1 VTRKLGPLALL
12 SLVREVRRGSGD
24 QRPLAVAGA
33 RELLPI
39 IARQLREGGDPAAV
53 VEGRVANAAVLV
65 WVGPA
70 DEDALRAAD
79 RAGVPIVA
87 VTDADEVPYVLA
99 TDLVRIPP
107 GQGFPIDEI
116 AHAVARKLG
125 ESGTALAARLPMLRR
140 AVCDEL
146 IRSFAKKN
154 AIISAAVFVPGVDMP
169 ILTLNQGRLV
179 LRIAL
184 AHGETVDN
192 QRALE
197 LLGVVGAGLG
207 FRAVARELLDFVPV
221 AGWALKGGIAYAGTK
236 AVGEVAVRYF
246 AARHTLEPG
255 SRSEPGVCP
264 GEVVDARWAGVCPLR
279 LRCRRW
285 WL

>member
-1 VTRKLGPLALL
+1 MSRSKLGPLALV

-53 VEGRVANAAVLV
+53 VEGRVESAAVLV
-65 WVGPA
+65 WVGAP
-70 DEDALRAAD
+70 DEDALRAAN

-99 TDLVRIPP
+99 TDLVRVPP
-107 GQGFPIDEI
+107 GRGFPVDEI

-125 ESGTALAARLPMLRR
+125 EDGTALAARLPALRR

-154 AIISAAVFVPGVDMP
+154 AIIAAAVFIPGVDLP
-169 ILTLNQGRLV
+169 VLTLNQARLV

-184 AHGETVDN
+184 AHGQEIDKD
-192 QRALE
+192 RALE
-197 LLGVVGAGLG
+197 LLGVVGAGFGL
-207 FRAVARELLDFVPV
+207 RTVARELLDVVPV
-221 AGWALKGGIAYAGTK
+221 AGWAVKGAVAYAGTK
-236 AVGEVAVRYF
+236 AIGEAAVRYF
-246 AARHTLEPG
+246 EAR
-255 SRSEPGVCP
+255 S
-264 GEVVDARWAGVCPLR
+264 
-279 LRCRRW
+279 
-285 WL
+285 

>member
-1 VTRKLGPLALL
+1 MSRSKLGPLALV

-53 VEGRVANAAVLV
+53 VEGRVESAAVLV
-65 WVGPA
+65 WVGAP
-70 DEDALRAAD
+70 DEDALRAAN

-99 TDLVRIPP
+99 TDLVRVPP
-107 GQGFPIDEI
+107 GRGFPVDEI

-125 ESGTALAARLPMLRR
+125 EDGTALAARLPTLRR

-154 AIISAAVFVPGVDMP
+154 AIIAAAVFIPGVDLP
-169 ILTLNQGRLV
+169 VLTLNQARLV

-184 AHGETVDN
+184 AHGQEIDKD
-192 QRALE
+192 RALE
-197 LLGVVGAGLG
+197 LLGVVGAGFGL
-207 FRAVARELLDFVPV
+207 RTVARELLDLVPV
-221 AGWALKGGIAYAGTK
+221 AGWAVKGAVAYAGTK
-236 AVGEVAVRYF
+236 AIGEAAVRYF
-246 AARHTLEPG
+246 EAR
-255 SRSEPGVCP
+255 S
-264 GEVVDARWAGVCPLR
+264 
-279 LRCRRW
+279 
-285 WL
+285 

>member
-1 VTRKLGPLALL
+1 MSRSKLGPLALV

-53 VEGRVANAAVLV
+53 VEGRVESAAVLV
-65 WVGPA
+65 WVGAP
-70 DEDALRAAD
+70 DEDALRAAN

-99 TDLVRIPP
+99 TDLVRVPP
-107 GQGFPIDEI
+107 GRGFPVDEI

-125 ESGTALAARLPMLRR
+125 EDGTALAARLPTLRR

-154 AIISAAVFVPGVDMP
+154 AIIAAAVFIPGVDLP
-169 ILTLNQGRLV
+169 VLTLNQARLV

-184 AHGETVDN
+184 AHGQEIDKD
-192 QRALE
+192 RALE
-197 LLGVVGAGLG
+197 LLGIVGAGFGL
-207 FRAVARELLDFVPV
+207 RTVARELLDLVPV
-221 AGWALKGGIAYAGTK
+221 AGWTVKGAVAYAGTK
-236 AVGEVAVRYF
+236 AIGEAAVRYF
-246 AARHTLEPG
+246 EAR
-255 SRSEPGVCP
+255 S
-264 GEVVDARWAGVCPLR
+264 
-279 LRCRRW
+279 
-285 WL
+285 

>member
-1 VTRKLGPLALL
+1 MSRKLGPLALL

-107 GQGFPIDEI
+107 GQGFPIGEI

-125 ESGTALAARLPMLRR
+125 EDGTALAARLPTLRR

-154 AIISAAVFVPGVDMP
+154 AIISAAVFIPGVDLP
-169 ILTLNQGRLV
+169 VLTLNQARLV

-184 AHGETVDN
+184 AYGQEIDKD
-192 QRALE
+192 RALE
-197 LLGVVGAGLG
+197 LLGVVGLG
-207 FRAVARELLDFVPV
+207 FGWRTVARELLDLVPV
-221 AGWALKGGIAYAGTK
+221 AGWAVKGAVAYAGTK
-236 AVGEVAVRYF
+236 ALGEAAVRYF
-246 AARHTLEPG
+246 EAR
-255 SRSEPGVCP
+255 S
-264 GEVVDARWAGVCPLR
+264 
-279 LRCRRW
+279 
-285 WL
+285 

>member
-1 VTRKLGPLALL
+1 MSRSKLGPLALV

-53 VEGRVANAAVLV
+53 VEGRVESAAVLV
-65 WVGPA
+65 WVGAP
-70 DEDALRAAD
+70 DEDALRAAN

-99 TDLVRIPP
+99 TDLVRVPP
-107 GQGFPIDEI
+107 GRGFPVDEI

-125 ESGTALAARLPMLRR
+125 EDGTALAGRLPTLRR

-154 AIISAAVFVPGVDMP
+154 AIIAAAVFIPGVDLP
-169 ILTLNQGRLV
+169 VLTLNQARLV

-184 AHGETVDN
+184 AHGQEIDKD
-192 QRALE
+192 RALE
-197 LLGVVGAGLG
+197 LLGVVGAGFGL
-207 FRAVARELLDFVPV
+207 RTVARELLDLVPV
-221 AGWALKGGIAYAGTK
+221 AGWAVKGAVAYAGTK
-236 AVGEVAVRYF
+236 AIGEAAVRYF
-246 AARHTLEPG
+246 EAR
-255 SRSEPGVCP
+255 S
-264 GEVVDARWAGVCPLR
+264 
-279 LRCRRW
+279 
-285 WL
+285 